1 MSEPTATHT
10 PSSSADGVRWDLGD
24 LYREPAAPG
33 IEKDQ
38 SEAGEEAGRFSERYR
53 GKIAGLSPEEL
64 AAAIAEWEAI
74 AEQCAR
80 PLIHAH
86 LRFAAETTGAG
97 LGATFQ
103 RAKERHTA
111 VKEQLIFVELE
122 WQAVP
127 EARARESMNRPALS
141 RYRHMLEKI
150 RRETPYTLSE
160 PEEKLLVVKNNTG
173 RSAFMRLFD
182 EQVSGLRVSFAPP
195 DAPAREVSLEEALS
209 ELYGPHRERRIA
221 AAQAVT
227 ATLRPNLRMLAYIL
241 NTLAQDH
248 ADNDR
253 LRKRPHMMLARN
265 LSNEIAQPGVDALLE
280 ACDRGNALVARYYH
294 LKRRLLGLESLY
306 DYDRYAPVF
315 TDLPSY
321 TFADAK
327 ETVLEAYQDFSPEMA
342 DIAGRFFTGNWI
354 DAELR
359 TGKNGGAF
367 SAAAIPSAHPYI
379 MLNYTDTMRDVMT
392 LAHELGHG
400 VHQYLSRPRGFFQ
413 MDTPLTTAETA
424 SVFGEM
430 LVFKKLMAAQSDPK
444 VRLGLICGKLE
455 GIFATVFRQAAMTR
469 FEQKVHTA
477 RREQGEL
484 EPAAIGELWMEV
496 NRPMFGDA
504 LELTGDYADWW
515 AYIPHFIHS
524 PFYCYAYSFG
534 ELLVLALFSR
544 YEQEG
549 KAFVP
554 RYLELLAAGGSQS
567 PAALLSRLGMDI
579 EDPGFWDQG
588 IALIEEMLATAESL
602 AEDFGGAQA
611 ANRPRPFRPG

>member
-1 MSEPTATHT
+1 MSESTAVQS
-10 PSSSADGVRWDLGD
+10 PSSSADGVKWDLGD
-24 LYREPAAPG
+24 LYQEPAGPG

-38 SEAGEEAGRFSERYR
+38 SGAEEEAVRFSERYR
-53 GKIAGLSPEEL
+53 GKIGGLSPEQL
-64 AAAIAEWEAI
+64 AAAMAQWEAI
-74 AEQCAR
+74 SEQGAR
-80 PLIHAH
+80 PLIHAQ
-86 LRFAAETTGAG
+86 LRFAADTAGAG

-111 VKEQLIFVELE
+111 VMEQLIFVELE

-127 EARARESMNRPALS
+127 EARARESMDHPALS
-141 RYRHMLEKI
+141 GYRHMLEKI

-160 PEEKLLVVKNNTG
+160 PEEKLLAVKNNTG

-182 EQVSGLRVSFAPP
+182 EQVSGLRCSFAPP
-195 DAPAREVSLEEALS
+195 DAPAREVSLEEALA

-221 AAQAVT
+221 AARAVT
-227 ATLRPNLRMLAYIL
+227 ETLRPNLRMLAYIL

-253 LRKRPHMMLARN
+253 LRQRPHMMLARN
-265 LSNEIAQPGVDALLE
+265 LSNEITQPGVDALLE
-280 ACDRGNALVARYYH
+280 ACGRGNALVARYYH

-315 TDLPSY
+315 TDLPSS
-321 TFADAK
+321 TFAEAQQ
-327 ETVLEAYQDFSPEMA
+327 TVLEAYQDFSPEMA
-342 DIAGRFFTGNWI
+342 DIAGRFFKGNWI

-359 TGKNGGAF
+359 TGKSGGAF
-367 SAAAIPSAHPYI
+367 SAGTIPSAHPYI

-400 VHQYLSRPRGFFQ
+400 VHQYLSRARGFFQ

-430 LVFKKLMAAQSDPK
+430 LVFKKLMATQSDPK
-444 VRLGLICGKLE
+444 ARLGLICGKLE

-484 EPAAIGELWMEV
+484 EPAAIGALWMEV

-579 EDPGFWDQG
+579 EHPGFWNQG
-588 IALIEEMLATAESL
+588 ITLIEEMVATAESL
-602 AEDFGGAQA
+602 AEDIPGARA
-611 ANRPRPFRPG
+611 DR